1 MLSTRT
7 SIARLFFSAISVLL
21 APPSEGFL
29 AGPPSSSSFIASLH
43 GIFAAKDAV
52 SSSVNADILP
62 RARRRRLQSSV
73 VKQPKRRQL
82 SPPFPNG
89 LCGGS
94 LVVLP
99 PEQTYGYNEEDNAY
113 LTAASSGDATSI
125 LLPPRPISVWLPPSY
140 EASGRK
146 RHRVIYV
153 HDGQNAIDDADSWT
167 GSSWRMAGALTRLA
181 ERGALDTGYDDVD
194 PLPILVLL
202 PSADGDFVP
211 GMRRR
216 HLEYGEGVHGEHHAD
231 FIAERLM
238 PLINDRFRTVT
249 EAEGAMAIGTSMG
262 GQASL
267 HLLLRH
273 PTMFGGAACLSP
285 AFQPATIASVA
296 TSGPDLLKSKN
307 IYIDNGGDDENAN
320 VRVPM
325 FDLFDHITPKAQW
338 NPGYFWLDTQLQPAI
353 DATRA
358 TLDFH
363 KVEYCYRKFPGGRHN
378 EREWAKRID
387 LPLIH
392 LLGKKK

>member
-1 MLSTRT
+1 M
-7 SIARLFFSAISVLL
+7 
-21 APPSEGFL
+21 
-29 AGPPSSSSFIASLH
+29 
-43 GIFAAKDAV
+43 
-52 SSSVNADILP
+52 
-62 RARRRRLQSSV
+62 
-73 VKQPKRRQL
+73 
-82 SPPFPNG
+82 
-89 LCGGS
+89 
-94 LVVLP
+94 VLP

-153 HDGQNAIDDADSWT
+153 HDGQNAINDTDSWT

-216 HLEYGEGVHGEHHAD
+216 HLEYGEGIHGDHHAD

-238 PLINDRFRTVT
+238 PLVNDRFRTVT
-249 EAEGAMAIGTSMG
+249 EPEGAMAIGTSMG

-296 TSGPDLLKSKN
+296 TSGDLLKSKRL
-307 IYIDNGGDDENAN
+307 YLDNGGDDDNAN

-338 NPGYFWLDTQLQPAI
+338 NPGYFIRNFNQRLMP
-353 DATRA
+353 
-358 TLDFH
+358 
-363 KVEYCYRKFPGGRHN
+363 
-378 EREWAKRID
+378 
-387 LPLIH
+387 
-392 LLGKKK
+392 

>member
-1 MLSTRT
+1 MQPLNTF
-7 SIARLFFSAISVLL
+7 IALLVSAVSLL
-21 APPSEGFL
+21 ALPAEGFL
-29 AGPPSSSSFIASLH
+29 APRTPSSISPSSLS
-43 GIFAAKDAV
+43 AAKDGVTADV
-52 SSSVNADILP
+52 SRP
-62 RARRRRLQSSV
+62 RRRRRIKSAALEQQ
-73 VKQPKRRQL
+73 QPRRRRL

-153 HDGQNAIDDADSWT
+153 HDGQNAINDADSWT

-216 HLEYGEGVHGEHHAD
+216 HLEYGEGIHGEHHAD
-231 FIAERLM
+231 FIAQRLM
-238 PLINDRFRTVT
+238 PQVNDRFRTVT
-249 EAEGAMAIGTSMG
+249 EPEGATAIGTSMG

-296 TSGPDLLKSKN
+296 TSGDLLKSKRL
-307 IYIDNGGDDENAN
+307 YLDNGGDDDNAN

-338 NPGYFWLDTQLQPAI
+338 NPGYFWLDSQLQPAI
-353 DATRA
+353 DAMRA
-358 TLDFH
+358 TLDFN
-363 KVEYCYRKFPGGRHN
+363 KVDYEYRKFPGGRHN
-378 EREWAKRID
+378 EREWSKRID
-387 LPLIH
+387 LPLMH
-392 LLGKKK
+392 LLGNEKQFGQ

>member
-1 MLSTRT
+1 MPPLNTF
-7 SIARLFFSAISVLL
+7 IALL
-21 APPSEGFL
+21 AVAVSLLALPAAEGFL
-29 AGPPSSSSFIASLH
+29 VPPTSSSISTSSLS
-43 GIFAAKDAV
+43 AAKDGVKAGV
-52 SSSVNADILP
+52 P
-62 RARRRRLQSSV
+62 RPRRRRMQQ
-73 VKQPKRRQL
+73 QPRRRRL

-113 LTAASSGDATSI
+113 ITAASSGDATSI

-153 HDGQNAIDDADSWT
+153 HDGQNSINDTDSWT

-216 HLEYGEGVHGEHHAD
+216 HLEYGEGIHGEHHAD
-231 FIAERLM
+231 FIAEKLM
-238 PLINDRFRTVT
+238 PLVNDRFRTVT
-249 EAEGAMAIGTSMG
+249 EPEGAMAIGTSMG

-296 TSGPDLLKSKN
+296 TSGDLLKTKRL
-307 IYIDNGGDDENAN
+307 YLDNGGDDDNAN

-353 DATRA
+353 DAMRA
-358 TLDFH
+358 TLDFN
-363 KVEYCYRKFPGGRHN
+363 KISYEYRKFPGGRHN

-387 LPLIH
+387 LPLMH
-392 LLGKKK
+392 LLGNEKVNGRYGR

>member
-1 MLSTRT
+1 MQPLNTF
-7 SIARLFFSAISVLL
+7 IALLVSAVSLL
-21 APPSEGFL
+21 ALPAEGFL
-29 AGPPSSSSFIASLH
+29 APRTPSSISTSSLS
-43 GIFAAKDAV
+43 AAKDGV
-52 SSSVNADILP
+52 TADVP
-62 RARRRRLQSSV
+62 RPRRRRSIKSAALEQQ
-73 VKQPKRRQL
+73 QPRRRRL

-153 HDGQNAIDDADSWT
+153 HDGQNAINDADSWT

-181 ERGALDTGYDDVD
+181 ERGALDTGHDDVD

-216 HLEYGEGVHGEHHAD
+216 HLEYGEGIHGEHHAD

-238 PLINDRFRTVT
+238 PQVNDRFRTVT
-249 EAEGAMAIGTSMG
+249 EPEGATAIGTSMG

-296 TSGPDLLKSKN
+296 TSGDLLKSKRL
-307 IYIDNGGDDENAN
+307 YLDNGGDDDNAN

-338 NPGYFWLDTQLQPAI
+338 NPGYFWLDSQLQPAI
-353 DATRA
+353 DAMRA
-358 TLDFH
+358 TLDFN
-363 KVEYCYRKFPGGRHN
+363 KVDYEYRKFPGGRHN
-378 EREWAKRID
+378 EREWSKRID
-387 LPLIH
+387 LPLMH
-392 LLGKKK
+392 LLGNEKQFGQ